1 MEMINKIKEIEQYVC
16 SNFEELDLDDP
27 IEEGYFEEYEDISGA
42 CQNEITLFEGKFDI
56 VLPADFKELYKYKNG
71 SKFFSVLPSVID
83 EREMAFCLMSLQEI
97 ENSKKY
103 FQNRNALLSEFP
115 EHFTAQDIEKLK
127 DSRIKPYL
135 FNKRWIPFAQ
145 YCDSC
150 YLMLDFNPDKDGK
163 LGQVICYIHDPDEVV
178 YAAESVKKLI
188 DDELNL
194 LKDMFDKQ
202 G

>member
-1 MEMINKIKEIEQYVC
+1 MINKIKEIEQYVC

-115 EHFTAQDIEKLK
+115 EHFTAQDIEKMK
-127 DSRIKPYL
+127 DSGIKPYL
-135 FNKRWIPFAQ
+135 FNRKWFPFAQ

-150 YLMLDFNPDKDGK
+150 YLMLDLDPDKEGEK
-163 LGQVICYIHDPDEVV
+163 GQIICYIHDPDEVV
-178 YAAESVKKLI
+178 YVAPNI
-188 DDELNL
+188 TELVSGIFEEIIRAWFYR
-194 LKDMFDKQ
+194 KV
-202 G
+202 

>member
-42 CQNEITLFEGKFDI
+42 CQDEITLFEGKFDI

-103 FQNRNALLSEFP
+103 FQNRDALLSEFS
-115 EHFTAQDIEKLK
+115 EHFTTQDIEKMK

-135 FNKRWIPFAQ
+135 FNRKWFPFAQ

-150 YLMLDFNPDKDGK
+150 YLMLDLDPDKEGEK
-163 LGQVICYIHDPDEVV
+163 GQIICYIHDPDEVV
-178 YAAESVKKLI
+178 YVAPNI
-188 DDELNL
+188 TELVSGI
-194 LKDMFDKQ
+194 FEEIIRA
-202 G
+202 

>member
-1 MEMINKIKEIEQYVC
+1 MINKIKEIEQYVC

-42 CQNEITLFEGKFDI
+42 CQDEITLFEGKFDI

-71 SKFFSVLPSVID
+71 SRFFSVLPSVID
-83 EREMAFCLMSLQEI
+83 KREMAFCLMSLQEI

-103 FQNRNALLSEFP
+103 FQNRDALLSEFS
-115 EHFTAQDIEKLK
+115 EHFTTQDIEKMK

-135 FNKRWIPFAQ
+135 FNRKWFPFAQ

-150 YLMLDFNPDKDGK
+150 YLMLDLDPDKEGEK
-163 LGQVICYIHDPDEVV
+163 GQIICYIHDPDEIV
-178 YAAESVKKLI
+178 YVAPNI
-188 DDELNL
+188 TELVSEI
-194 LKDMFDKQ
+194 FEEIIRA
-202 G
+202 

>member
-27 IEEGYFEEYEDISGA
+27 VEEGYFEEYEDISGA
-42 CQNEITLFEGKFDI
+42 CQDEITLFEEKFDI

-71 SKFFSVLPSVID
+71 SRLFSVLLSVID
-83 EREMAFCLMSLQEI
+83 KREMAFCLMSLQEI

-115 EHFTAQDIEKLK
+115 EHFTAQDIEKMK

-135 FNKRWIPFAQ
+135 FNRKWFPFAQ

-150 YLMLDFNPDKDGK
+150 YLMLDLDPDKEGEK
-163 LGQVICYIHDPDEVV
+163 GQIICYIHDPDEVV
-178 YAAESVKKLI
+178 YVAPNI
-188 DDELNL
+188 TELVSGI
-194 LKDMFDKQ
+194 FEEIIRA
-202 G
+202 

>member
-1 MEMINKIKEIEQYVC
+1 MINKIKEIEKYVC

-42 CQNEITLFEGKFDI
+42 CQDEITLFEGKFDI

-71 SKFFSVLPSVID
+71 SRFFSVLPSVID
-83 EREMAFCLMSLQEI
+83 KREMAFCLMSLQEI

-103 FQNRNALLSEFP
+103 FQNRDALLSEFS
-115 EHFTAQDIEKLK
+115 EHFTTQDIEKMK

-135 FNKRWIPFAQ
+135 FNRKWFPFAQ

-150 YLMLDFNPDKDGK
+150 YLMLDLDPDKEGEK
-163 LGQVICYIHDPDEVV
+163 GQIICYIHDPDEVV
-178 YAAESVKKLI
+178 YVAPNI
-188 DDELNL
+188 TELVSEI
-194 LKDMFDKQ
+194 FEEIIRA
-202 G
+202 

>member
-1 MEMINKIKEIEQYVC
+1 MKTINKIKEIEKYVC

-42 CQNEITLFEGKFDI
+42 CQDEITLFEGKFDI

-71 SKFFSVLPSVID
+71 SRFFSVLPSVID
-83 EREMAFCLMSLQEI
+83 KREMAFCLMSLQEI

-103 FQNRNALLSEFP
+103 FQNRDALLSEFS
-115 EHFTAQDIEKLK
+115 EHFTTQDIEKMK

-135 FNKRWIPFAQ
+135 FNRKWFPFAQ

-150 YLMLDFNPDKDGK
+150 YLMLDLDPDKEGEK
-163 LGQVICYIHDPDEVV
+163 GQIICYIHDPDEVV
-178 YAAESVKKLI
+178 YVAPNI
-188 DDELNL
+188 TELVSEI
-194 LKDMFDKQ
+194 FEEIIRA
-202 G
+202 

>member
-42 CQNEITLFEGKFDI
+42 CQDEITLFEGKFDI

-71 SKFFSVLPSVID
+71 SRFFSVLPSVID
-83 EREMAFCLMSLQEI
+83 KREMAFCLMSLQEI

-103 FQNRNALLSEFP
+103 FQNRDALLSEFS
-115 EHFTAQDIEKLK
+115 EHFTTQDIEKMK

-135 FNKRWIPFAQ
+135 FNRKWFPFAQ

-150 YLMLDFNPDKDGK
+150 YLMLDLDPDKEGEK
-163 LGQVICYIHDPDEVV
+163 GQIICYIHDPDEIV
-178 YAAESVKKLI
+178 YVAPNI
-188 DDELNL
+188 TELVSEI
-194 LKDMFDKQ
+194 FEEIIRA
-202 G
+202 

>member
-42 CQNEITLFEGKFDI
+42 CQDEITLFEGKFDI

-71 SKFFSVLPSVID
+71 SRFFSVLPSVID
-83 EREMAFCLMSLQEI
+83 KREMAFCLMSLQEI

-103 FQNRNALLSEFP
+103 FQNRNALLSEFS
-115 EHFTAQDIEKLK
+115 EHFTTRDIEKMK

-135 FNKRWIPFAQ
+135 FNRKWFPFAQ

-150 YLMLDFNPDKDGK
+150 YLMLDLDPDKEGEK
-163 LGQVICYIHDPDEVV
+163 GQIICYIHDPDEVV
-178 YAAESVKKLI
+178 YVAPNI
-188 DDELNL
+188 TELVSEI
-194 LKDMFDKQ
+194 FEEIIRA
-202 G
+202 

>member
-42 CQNEITLFEGKFDI
+42 YQDEITLFEGKFDI

-71 SKFFSVLPSVID
+71 SRFFSVLPSVID
-83 EREMAFCLMSLQEI
+83 KREMAFCLMSLQEI

-103 FQNRNALLSEFP
+103 FQNRDALLSEFS
-115 EHFTAQDIEKLK
+115 EHFTTQDIEKMK

-135 FNKRWIPFAQ
+135 FNRKWFPFAQ

-150 YLMLDFNPDKDGK
+150 YLMLDLDPDKEGEK
-163 LGQVICYIHDPDEVV
+163 GQIICYIHDPDEVV
-178 YAAESVKKLI
+178 YVAPNI
-188 DDELNL
+188 TELVSEI
-194 LKDMFDKQ
+194 FEEIIRA
-202 G
+202 

>member
-42 CQNEITLFEGKFDI
+42 CQDEITLFEGKFDI

-71 SKFFSVLPSVID
+71 SRFFSVLPSVID
-83 EREMAFCLMSLQEI
+83 KREMAFCLMSLQEI
-97 ENSKKY
+97 ENSKKN
-103 FQNRNALLSEFP
+103 FQNRNALLSEFS
-115 EHFTAQDIEKLK
+115 EHFTTQDIEKMK

-135 FNKRWIPFAQ
+135 FNRKWFPFAQ

-150 YLMLDFNPDKDGK
+150 YLMLDLDPDKEGEK
-163 LGQVICYIHDPDEVV
+163 GQIICYIHDPDEIV
-178 YAAESVKKLI
+178 YVAPNI
-188 DDELNL
+188 TELVSEI
-194 LKDMFDKQ
+194 FEEIIRA
-202 G
+202 

>member
-42 CQNEITLFEGKFDI
+42 CQDEITLFEGKFDI

-71 SKFFSVLPSVID
+71 SRFFSVLPSVID
-83 EREMAFCLMSLQEI
+83 KREMAFCLMSLQEI

-103 FQNRNALLSEFP
+103 FQNRNALLSEFS
-115 EHFTAQDIEKLK
+115 EHFTTQDIEKMK

-135 FNKRWIPFAQ
+135 FNRKWFPFAQ

-150 YLMLDFNPDKDGK
+150 YLMLDLDPDKEGEK
-163 LGQVICYIHDPDEVV
+163 GQIICYIHDPDEVV
-178 YAAESVKKLI
+178 YVAPNI
-188 DDELNL
+188 TELVSEI
-194 LKDMFDKQ
+194 FEEIIRA
-202 G
+202 

>member
-1 MEMINKIKEIEQYVC
+1 MKMINKIKEIEKYVC

-42 CQNEITLFEGKFDI
+42 CQDEITLFEGKFDI

-115 EHFTAQDIEKLK
+115 EHFTAQDIEKMK

-135 FNKRWIPFAQ
+135 FNRKWFPFAQ

-150 YLMLDFNPDKDGK
+150 YLMLDLDPDKEGEK
-163 LGQVICYIHDPDEVV
+163 GQIICYIHDPDEIV
-178 YAAESVKKLI
+178 YVAPNI
-188 DDELNL
+188 TELVSEI
-194 LKDMFDKQ
+194 FEEIIRA
-202 G
+202 

>member
-1 MEMINKIKEIEQYVC
+1 MINKIKEIEKYVC

-27 IEEGYFEEYEDISGA
+27 IEEGYFEGYENISGA
-42 CQNEITLFEGKFDI
+42 CQNEITLFEGKFDV

-115 EHFTAQDIEKLK
+115 EHFTAQDIKKMK

-135 FNKRWIPFAQ
+135 FNRKWFPFAQ

-150 YLMLDFNPDKDGK
+150 HLMLDLDPDKEGEK
-163 LGQVICYIHDPDEVV
+163 GQIICYIHDPDEVV
-178 YAAESVKKLI
+178 YVAPNITELI
-188 DDELNL
+188 SGIFEEIIRA
-194 LKDMFDKQ
+194 
-202 G
+202 

>member
-1 MEMINKIKEIEQYVC
+1 MKMINKIKEIEKYVC

-42 CQNEITLFEGKFDI
+42 CQDEITLFEGKFDI

-71 SKFFSVLPSVID
+71 SRFFSVLPSVID
-83 EREMAFCLMSLQEI
+83 KREMAFCLMSLQEI

-103 FQNRNALLSEFP
+103 FQNRNALLSEFS
-115 EHFTAQDIEKLK
+115 EHFTTQDIEKMK

-135 FNKRWIPFAQ
+135 FNRKWFPFAQ

-150 YLMLDFNPDKDGK
+150 YLMLDLDPDKEGEK
-163 LGQVICYIHDPDEVV
+163 GQIICYIHDPDEVV
-178 YAAESVKKLI
+178 YVAPNITELI
-188 DDELNL
+188 SEI
-194 LKDMFDKQ
+194 FEEIIRA
-202 G
+202 

>member
-1 MEMINKIKEIEQYVC
+1 MINKIKEIEKYVC

-42 CQNEITLFEGKFDI
+42 CQDEITLFEGKFDI

-71 SKFFSVLPSVID
+71 SRFFSVLPSVID
-83 EREMAFCLMSLQEI
+83 KKEMAFCLMSLQEI

-103 FQNRNALLSEFP
+103 FQNRNALLSEFS
-115 EHFTAQDIEKLK
+115 EHFTTQDIEKMK

-135 FNKRWIPFAQ
+135 FNRKWFPFAQ

-150 YLMLDFNPDKDGK
+150 YLMLDLDPDKEGEK
-163 LGQVICYIHDPDEVV
+163 GQIICYIHDPDEVV
-178 YAAESVKKLI
+178 YVAPNI
-188 DDELNL
+188 TELVSEI
-194 LKDMFDKQ
+194 FEEIIRA
-202 G
+202 

>member
-1 MEMINKIKEIEQYVC
+1 MINKIKEIEEYVC

-42 CQNEITLFEGKFDI
+42 CQDEITLFEGKFDI

-71 SKFFSVLPSVID
+71 SRFFSVLPSVID
-83 EREMAFCLMSLQEI
+83 KREMAFCLMSLQEI

-103 FQNRNALLSEFP
+103 FQNRNALLSEFS
-115 EHFTAQDIEKLK
+115 EHFTTQDIEKMK

-135 FNKRWIPFAQ
+135 FNRKWFPFAQ

-150 YLMLDFNPDKDGK
+150 YLMLDLDPDKEGEK
-163 LGQVICYIHDPDEVV
+163 GQIICYIHDPDEVV
-178 YAAESVKKLI
+178 YVAPNI
-188 DDELNL
+188 TELVSEI
-194 LKDMFDKQ
+194 FEEIIRA
-202 G
+202 

>member
-1 MEMINKIKEIEQYVC
+1 MEMINKIKEIEKYVC

-27 IEEGYFEEYEDISGA
+27 IEEGYFEEYENISGA

-115 EHFTAQDIEKLK
+115 EHFTAQDIEKMK

-135 FNKRWIPFAQ
+135 FNKRWISFAE
-145 YCDSC
+145 YGDSC
-150 YLMLDFNPDKDGK
+150 FLMFDFDPNNAGK
-163 LGQVICYIHDPDEVV
+163 EGQIICYIHDSDEIV
-178 YAAESVKKLI
+178 YVAEGITELI
-188 DDELNL
+188 DEIMTEIN
-194 LKDMFDKQ
+194 
-202 G
+202 

>member
-1 MEMINKIKEIEQYVC
+1 MEMINNIKEIEQYVC

-27 IEEGYFEEYEDISGA
+27 IEEGYFEEYENISGA

-115 EHFTAQDIEKLK
+115 EHFTAQDIEKMK

-135 FNKRWIPFAQ
+135 FNRKWFPFAQ

-150 YLMLDFNPDKDGK
+150 YLMLDLDPDKEGEK
-163 LGQVICYIHDPDEVV
+163 GQIICYIHDPDEVV
-178 YAAESVKKLI
+178 YVAPNI
-188 DDELNL
+188 TELVSGI
-194 LKDMFDKQ
+194 FEEIIRA
-202 G
+202 

>member
-16 SNFEELDLDDP
+16 SNFEELDLDNP

-71 SKFFSVLPSVID
+71 SRFFSVLPSVID
-83 EREMAFCLMSLQEI
+83 KREMAFCLMSLQEI

-103 FQNRNALLSEFP
+103 FQNRDALLSEFS
-115 EHFTAQDIEKLK
+115 EHFTTQDIEKMK

-135 FNKRWIPFAQ
+135 FNRKWFPFAQ

-150 YLMLDFNPDKDGK
+150 YLMLDLDPDKEGEK
-163 LGQVICYIHDPDEVV
+163 GQIICYIHDPDEVV
-178 YAAESVKKLI
+178 YVAPNI
-188 DDELNL
+188 TELVSEI
-194 LKDMFDKQ
+194 FEEIIRA
-202 G
+202 

>member
-1 MEMINKIKEIEQYVC
+1 MKINKIKEIEQYVC
-16 SNFEELDLDDP
+16 SNFEELDLDNP

-103 FQNRNALLSEFP
+103 FQNRNALLSEFS
-115 EHFTAQDIEKLK
+115 EHFTTQDIEKMK

-135 FNKRWIPFAQ
+135 FNRKWFPFAQ

-150 YLMLDFNPDKDGK
+150 YLMLDLDPDKEGEK
-163 LGQVICYIHDPDEVV
+163 GQIICYIHDPDEIV
-178 YAAESVKKLI
+178 YVAPNI
-188 DDELNL
+188 TELVSEI
-194 LKDMFDKQ
+194 FEEIIRA
-202 G
+202 

>member
-1 MEMINKIKEIEQYVC
+1 MKMINKIKEIEEYVC

-42 CQNEITLFEGKFDI
+42 CQDEITLFEGKFDI

-71 SKFFSVLPSVID
+71 SRFFSVLPSVID
-83 EREMAFCLMSLQEI
+83 KREMAFCLMSLQEI

-103 FQNRNALLSEFP
+103 FQNRNALLSEFS
-115 EHFTAQDIEKLK
+115 EHFTTQDIEKMK

-135 FNKRWIPFAQ
+135 FNRKWFPFAQ

-150 YLMLDFNPDKDGK
+150 YLMLDLDPDKEGEK
-163 LGQVICYIHDPDEVV
+163 GQIICYIHDPDEVV
-178 YAAESVKKLI
+178 YVAPNI
-188 DDELNL
+188 TELVSEI
-194 LKDMFDKQ
+194 FEEIIRA
-202 G
+202 

>member
-1 MEMINKIKEIEQYVC
+1 MINKIKEIEQYVC
-16 SNFEELDLDDP
+16 SNFEELDLDDS

-42 CQNEITLFEGKFDI
+42 CQDEITLFEGKFDI

-115 EHFTAQDIEKLK
+115 EHFTAQDIEKMK

-135 FNKRWIPFAQ
+135 FNRKWFPFAQ

-150 YLMLDFNPDKDGK
+150 YLMLDLDPDKEGEK
-163 LGQVICYIHDPDEVV
+163 GQIICYIHDPDEVV
-178 YAAESVKKLI
+178 YVAPNI
-188 DDELNL
+188 TELVSGI
-194 LKDMFDKQ
+194 FEEIIRA
-202 G
+202 

>member
-1 MEMINKIKEIEQYVC
+1 MINKIKEIEQYVC
-16 SNFEELDLDDP
+16 SNFEELDLDDS
-27 IEEGYFEEYEDISGA
+27 IEEGYFEEYENISGA

-115 EHFTAQDIEKLK
+115 EHFTAQDIEKMK

-135 FNKRWIPFAQ
+135 FNRKWFPFAQ

-150 YLMLDFNPDKDGK
+150 YLMLDLDPDKEGEK
-163 LGQVICYIHDPDEVV
+163 GQIICYIHDPDEVV
-178 YAAESVKKLI
+178 YVAPNI
-188 DDELNL
+188 TELVSGI
-194 LKDMFDKQ
+194 FEEIIRA
-202 G
+202 

>member
-1 MEMINKIKEIEQYVC
+1 MKMIDKIKEIEKYVC

-27 IEEGYFEEYEDISGA
+27 VEEGYFEEYEDISGA
-42 CQNEITLFEGKFDI
+42 CQDEITLFEGKFDI

-115 EHFTAQDIEKLK
+115 EHFTTQDIEKMK

-135 FNKRWIPFAQ
+135 FNRKWFPFAQ

-150 YLMLDFNPDKDGK
+150 YLMLDLDPDKEGEK
-163 LGQVICYIHDPDEVV
+163 GQIICYIHDPDEVV
-178 YAAESVKKLI
+178 YVAPNI
-188 DDELNL
+188 TELVSGI
-194 LKDMFDKQ
+194 FEEIIRA
-202 G
+202 

>member
-42 CQNEITLFEGKFDI
+42 CQDEITLFEGKFDI

-71 SKFFSVLPSVID
+71 SRFFSILPYVID
-83 EREMAFCLMSLQEI
+83 KREMTFCLMSLQEI

-103 FQNRNALLSEFP
+103 FQNRNALLSEFS
-115 EHFTAQDIEKLK
+115 EHFTTQDIEKMK

-135 FNKRWIPFAQ
+135 FNRKWFPFAQ

-150 YLMLDFNPDKDGK
+150 YLMLDLDPDKEGEK
-163 LGQVICYIHDPDEVV
+163 GQIICYIHDPDEVV
-178 YAAESVKKLI
+178 YVAPNI
-188 DDELNL
+188 TELVSEI
-194 LKDMFDKQ
+194 FEEIIRV
-202 G
+202 

>member
-1 MEMINKIKEIEQYVC
+1 MIDKIKEIEKYVC

-27 IEEGYFEEYEDISGA
+27 VEEGYFEEYEDISGA
-42 CQNEITLFEGKFDI
+42 CQDEITLFEGKFDI

-115 EHFTAQDIEKLK
+115 EHFTTQDIEKMK

-135 FNKRWIPFAQ
+135 FNRKWFPFAQ

-150 YLMLDFNPDKDGK
+150 YLMLDLDPDKEGEK
-163 LGQVICYIHDPDEVV
+163 GQIICYIHDPDEVV
-178 YAAESVKKLI
+178 YVAPNI
-188 DDELNL
+188 TELVSGI
-194 LKDMFDKQ
+194 FEEIIRA
-202 G
+202 

>member
-42 CQNEITLFEGKFDI
+42 CQDEITLFEGKFDI

-71 SKFFSVLPSVID
+71 SRFFSVLPSVID
-83 EREMAFCLMSLQEI
+83 KREMAFCLMSLQEI

-103 FQNRNALLSEFP
+103 FQNRDALLSEFS
-115 EHFTAQDIEKLK
+115 EHFTTQDIEKMK

-135 FNKRWIPFAQ
+135 FNRKWFPFAQ

-150 YLMLDFNPDKDGK
+150 YLMLDLDPDKEGEK
-163 LGQVICYIHDPDEVV
+163 GQIICYIHDPDEVV
-178 YAAESVKKLI
+178 YVAPNI
-188 DDELNL
+188 TELVSEI
-194 LKDMFDKQ
+194 FEEIIRA
-202 G
+202 

>member
-1 MEMINKIKEIEQYVC
+1 MINKIKEIEQYVC

-42 CQNEITLFEGKFDI
+42 CQDEITLFEGKFDI

-103 FQNRNALLSEFP
+103 FQNRNALLSEFS
-115 EHFTAQDIEKLK
+115 EHFTTQDIEKMK

-135 FNKRWIPFAQ
+135 FNRKWFPFAQ

-150 YLMLDFNPDKDGK
+150 YLMLDLDPDKEGEK
-163 LGQVICYIHDPDEVV
+163 GQIICYIHDPDEVV
-178 YAAESVKKLI
+178 YVAPNITELI
-188 DDELNL
+188 SGIFEEIIRA
-194 LKDMFDKQ
+194 
-202 G
+202 

>member
-16 SNFEELDLDDP
+16 SNFEELDLDDS
-27 IEEGYFEEYEDISGA
+27 IEEGYFEEYENISGA

-115 EHFTAQDIEKLK
+115 EHFTAQDIEKMK

-135 FNKRWIPFAQ
+135 FNRKWFPFAQ

-150 YLMLDFNPDKDGK
+150 YLMLDLDPDKEGEK
-163 LGQVICYIHDPDEVV
+163 GQIICYIHDPDEVV
-178 YAAESVKKLI
+178 YVAPNI
-188 DDELNL
+188 TELVSGI
-194 LKDMFDKQ
+194 FEEIIRA
-202 G
+202 